1 MKPNLRKIFSV
12 IGIFLLGALVGG
24 AIAGY
29 GTSYFLGKFMM
40 YGSTL
45 SEMVAIK
52 SNVFTLTKL
61 RAGNSA
67 EAINHLEMMLDGN
80 LIYFSGGIHGTASEQ
95 TDIRK
100 ALKTAKEYRQQNP
113 RSTKYPGIDNA
124 VAAALSEAEK

>member
-1 MKPNLRKIFSV
+1 MKPNLYKIFSV

-24 AIAGY
+24 AVAGY

-40 YGSTL
+40 HGSTL

-67 EAINHLEMMLDGN
+67 EAMGYDGK
-80 LIYFSGGIHGTASEQ
+80 IGH
-95 TDIRK
+95 
-100 ALKTAKEYRQQNP
+100 
-113 RSTKYPGIDNA
+113 RSIG
-124 VAAALSEAEK
+124 